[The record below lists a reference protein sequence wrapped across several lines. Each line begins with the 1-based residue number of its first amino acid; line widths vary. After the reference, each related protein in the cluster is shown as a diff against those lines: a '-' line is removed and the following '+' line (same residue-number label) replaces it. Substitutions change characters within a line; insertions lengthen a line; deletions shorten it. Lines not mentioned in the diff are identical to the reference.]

1 MSGDP
6 SDEGM
11 KRIAAS
17 FAELQH
23 LLTHDGEVERPKGMR
38 DLLIDRLRDALD
50 RRLPSLLDGEPA
62 FIGNTFLVEQVIYRN
77 ERTEIS
83 RLRHRDLGT
92 LHAMKTI
99 RADRSDE
106 ATAKALLLREA
117 SIGMK
122 LRCSSLASAQC
133 AIRLPDGRP
142 ALIMEWIGPSLS
154 QRLAEGPLSA
164 ADVIAA
170 TKSMLTGLGA
180 IHHAGYVHGDIS
192 PANLLLAEG
201 DFNKLKIADFGTA
214 VECGTRYSDLDI
226 ARAVTPSF
234 TAPEIAGPEAS
245 GDVAMQF
252 SADLFSA
259 GRIMT
264 LLLEHCDE
272 TEQSIAAIKAAA
284 RRLADPT
291 PSRRPPNAMAALALI
306 EAV

>member
-1 MSGDP
+1 MSGDTN
-6 SDEGM
+6 DEEM

-17 FAELQH
+17 FAELQY
-23 LLTHDGEVERPKGMR
+23 LLTHDGETERPKGMR

-50 RRLPSLLDGEPA
+50 RRLPSLPDGEPA
-62 FIGNTFLVEQVIYRN
+62 FIANTFLVEAVTHRN

-99 RADRSDE
+99 PADRSSE

-117 SIGMK
+117 SIGLT
-122 LRCSSLASAQC
+122 LRCSHLASAQC

-154 QRLAEGPLSA
+154 QRLTEVSLSA
-164 ADVIAA
+164 ADVRAA
-170 TKSMLTGLGA
+170 AKSILVGLST
-180 IHHAGYVHGDIS
+180 IHQAGYVHGDIS
-192 PANLLLAEG
+192 PANLLLRDG
-201 DFNKLKIADFGTA
+201 DLNQLKIADFGTA
-214 VECGTRYSDLDI
+214 VECGSRYSDLDI
-226 ARAVTPSF
+226 AKAVTLGF
-234 TAPEIAGPEAS
+234 TAPEVS
-245 GDVAMQF
+245 GDAAMQF

-259 GRIMT
+259 GRVMS

-272 TEQSIAAIKAAA
+272 TGQSITVIKAAA
-284 RRLADPT
+284 RHLADPV
-291 PSRRPPNAMAALALI
+291 PSRRPSNAMAALALI

>member
-1 MSGDP
+1 MSGDTN
-6 SDEGM
+6 DEGM

-17 FAELQH
+17 FAELQY
-23 LLTHDGEVERPKGMR
+23 LLTHDGETERPKGMR

-50 RRLPSLLDGEPA
+50 RRLPSLPDGEPA
-62 FIGNTFLVEQVIYRN
+62 FIANTFLVEAVAHRN

-99 RADRSDE
+99 PADRSSE

-117 SIGMK
+117 SIGLT
-122 LRCSSLASAQC
+122 LRCSHLASAQC

-154 QRLAEGPLSA
+154 QRLTEVSLSA
-164 ADVIAA
+164 ADVRAA
-170 TKSMLTGLGA
+170 AKSILVGLSA
-180 IHHAGYVHGDIS
+180 IHQAGYVHGDIS
-192 PANLLLAEG
+192 PANLLLG
-201 DFNKLKIADFGTA
+201 DSDLNQLKIADFGTA
-214 VECGTRYSDLDI
+214 VEYGSRYSELDI
-226 ARAVTPSF
+226 AKAVTPGF
-234 TAPEIAGPEAS
+234 TAPEVS
-245 GDVAMQF
+245 GDAAMQF

-259 GRIMT
+259 GRVMN

-272 TEQSIAAIKAAA
+272 TGQSIAAIKAAA
-284 RRLADPT
+284 RHLGDPV
-291 PSRRPPNAMAALALI
+291 PSRRPSNAMAALALI

>member
-1 MSGDP
+1 MSGDA
-6 SDEGM
+6 SDQGL

-23 LLTHDGEVERPKGMR
+23 LLTHDGDVERPKEMR

-50 RRLPSLLDGEPA
+50 RRLPSLPDSEPA
-62 FIGNTFLVEQVIYRN
+62 FIANTFLVEAVTHNI

-99 RADRSDE
+99 PADRSSE

-117 SIGMK
+117 RIGMT
-122 LRCSSLASAQC
+122 LRCSDLASVQC

-142 ALIMEWIGPSLS
+142 ALIMEWVGPSLS
-154 QRLAEGPLSA
+154 QRLAEGSVSA
-164 ADVIAA
+164 ADVRAA
-170 TKSMLTGLGA
+170 AKSMLVGLSA
-180 IHHAGYVHGDIS
+180 IHQAGYVHGDIS
-192 PANLLLAEG
+192 PANLLLGNG
-201 DFNKLKIADFGTA
+201 DLNRLKIADFGTA
-214 VECGTRYSDLDI
+214 VECGGRYSDLDI
-226 ARAVTPSF
+226 AKAVTPDF
-234 TAPEIAGPEAS
+234 TAPEVSSNA
-245 GDVAMQF
+245 AMQF

-259 GRIMT
+259 GRVMN

-272 TEQSIAAIKAAA
+272 TGQSIAAIRAAA
-284 RRLADPT
+284 RHLADPA

-306 EAV
+306 ETD

>member
-1 MSGDP
+1 MSGDTN
-6 SDEGM
+6 DEGM

-23 LLTHDGEVERPKGMR
+23 LLTHDGEAERPKGMR

-62 FIGNTFLVEQVIYRN
+62 FIANTFLVEAVTHRN

-99 RADRSDE
+99 PSDRSSE

-117 SIGMK
+117 SIGMT
-122 LRCSSLASAQC
+122 LRCSNLAFAQC

-154 QRLAEGPLSA
+154 QRLAKDSLSA
-164 ADVIAA
+164 EDVSAA
-170 TKSMLTGLGA
+170 AKSMLVGLSA

-192 PANLLLAEG
+192 PANLLLG
-201 DFNKLKIADFGTA
+201 DGDLNQLKIADFGTA
-214 VECGTRYSDLDI
+214 VECGTRYGDLDI
-226 ARAVTPSF
+226 AKAVTPGF
-234 TAPEIAGPEAS
+234 TAPEVS
-245 GDVAMQF
+245 GDATMQF

-259 GRIMT
+259 GRVMN
-264 LLLEHCDE
+264 LLLEHCHE
-272 TEQSIAAIKAAA
+272 NGESIAAIKATA
-284 RRLADPT
+284 RHLADPA
-291 PSRRPPNAMAALALI
+291 PSRRPPNAMAALALMD
-306 EAV
+306 AV

>member
-1 MSGDP
+1 MSGDA
-6 SDEGM
+6 SDEDM

-38 DLLIDRLRDALD
+38 DLLTDRLRDALD
-50 RRLPSLLDGEPA
+50 RRLPSLPDGEPA
-62 FIGNTFLVEQVIYRN
+62 FIGNTFLVEAVIHRN

-99 RADRSDE
+99 RADRSSE

-117 SIGMK
+117 SIGMM
-122 LRCSSLASAQC
+122 LRSSDLAAAQC

-142 ALIMEWIGPSLS
+142 ALIMDWIGPSLS
-154 QRLAEGPLSA
+154 QRLAEGSLSPADVSA
-164 ADVIAA
+164 AA
-170 TKSMLTGLGA
+170 KSMLVGLSV

-192 PANLLLAEG
+192 PANLLLSDG

-214 VECGTRYSDLDI
+214 VKCGTRYSDLDI
-226 ARAVTPSF
+226 ARAVTPGF
-234 TAPEIAGPEAS
+234 TAPEVAEPEVS

-259 GRIMT
+259 GRVMN

-284 RRLADPT
+284 RHLADPA

-306 EAV
+306 ETV

>member
-1 MSGDP
+1 MSGDTN
-6 SDEGM
+6 DEGM

-23 LLTHDGEVERPKGMR
+23 LLTHDGEAERPKGMR

-50 RRLPSLLDGEPA
+50 RRLPSLPDGEPA
-62 FIGNTFLVEQVIYRN
+62 FIANTFLVEAVTHRN

-99 RADRSDE
+99 PADRSSE
-106 ATAKALLLREA
+106 ATAKALLLREG
-117 SIGMK
+117 SIGMT
-122 LRCSSLASAQC
+122 LRCSGLASAQC

-154 QRLAEGPLSA
+154 QRLTKGSLSA
-164 ADVIAA
+164 EDVRA
-170 TKSMLTGLGA
+170 TAKSMLAGLSA

-192 PANLLLAEG
+192 PANLLLRDG
-201 DFNKLKIADFGTA
+201 NLNQLKIADFGTA
-214 VECGTRYSDLDI
+214 AECGTRYRDLDI
-226 ARAVTPSF
+226 AKAVTPGF
-234 TAPEIAGPEAS
+234 TAPEVS
-245 GDVAMQF
+245 GGAAMQF

-259 GRIMT
+259 GRVMN
-264 LLLEHCDE
+264 LLLEHCRE
-272 TEQSIAAIKAAA
+272 NGESIAAIKATA
-284 RRLADPT
+284 RHLADPA

-306 EAV
+306 ETV